1 LAGLVEVKGSTAVTQ
16 KDFAPLATAMAKVNP
31 TLTDELTY
39 TPSNQPQTCPDVSS
53 NWKVKGDA
61 LPPTPDEA
69 LCDCMY
75 KSLSCVPARNL
86 SPKDYRPIFDF
97 VCDPKKKS
105 CAGITAN
112 TETGVYGAYSMCNA
126 QQKLGHVL
134 DTYFRSQNS
143 ASGACDFDGQAVI
156 QKKAAADPACKE
168 GLESASAQNSV
179 AATATSGS
187 SGAAG
192 TGKTAK
198 SSSFAVPV
206 PMKNLFTMGDVA
218 IGLYAAVAMGVG
230 AGMVL
235 L

>member
-1 LAGLVEVKGSTAVTQ
+1 
-16 KDFAPLATAMAKVNP
+16 MAKVDP
-31 TLTDELTY
+31 KLTDESTY
-39 TPSNQPQTCPDVSS
+39 TPSNQPATCPEVSS

-61 LPPTPDEA
+61 LPPTPDEK

-75 KSLSCVPARNL
+75 KSLSCVPSRNL
-86 SPKDYRPIFDF
+86 SPKDYGPIFGF
-97 VCDPKKKS
+97 ICGAKGNS

-112 TETGVYGAYSMCNA
+112 TETGVYGAYAMCNP

-134 DTYFRSQNS
+134 DTYYRSQNS
-143 ASGACDFDGQAVI
+143 ASGACDFENQAFL
-156 QKKAAADPACKE
+156 QKKGAADAACEK
-168 GLESASAQNSV
+168 GLASASAQNSV

-192 TGKTAK
+192 TAGTAAK
-198 SSSFAVPV
+198 SSSFAAPV
-206 PMKNLFTMGDVA
+206 PMKNLFTMGDLA